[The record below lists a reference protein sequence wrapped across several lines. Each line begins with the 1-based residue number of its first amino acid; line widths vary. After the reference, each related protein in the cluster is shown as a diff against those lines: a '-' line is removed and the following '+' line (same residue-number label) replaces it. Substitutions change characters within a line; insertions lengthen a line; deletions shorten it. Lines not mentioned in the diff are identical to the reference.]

1 MRRSGVSEAS
11 KPHRVRCE
19 TRHRAYR
26 QTDKDSAMSAKKIAF
41 IGLGIM
47 GLPMAVNLVR
57 AGHTVTGFNR
67 SPQRVDSLVAEGG
80 LRGGSIAEAVADA
93 EVVITMVPDSPDV
106 EAVLAGEGG
115 VFENA
120 KPGTLVIDMSTIR
133 PDVARSVAG
142 IGAERGFRVLDA
154 PVSGGEAGAIEAKL
168 SIMVGGSQEDFDA
181 ARPVFDVLGTT
192 PVLVGPSGSG
202 QTVKAANQ
210 LIVAGNIQLL
220 AEALVFLEAHGV
232 DTESGLEVLGGGLAG
247 STVLQRKGKGMRERN
262 FTPGFRIALH
272 DKDMRIVT
280 DSAHAAGVAVPLGAQ
295 VAQNVA
301 ALKNQGHGGL
311 DHSALLKIVE
321 QLSGR
326 GE

>member
-1 MRRSGVSEAS
+1 M
-11 KPHRVRCE
+11 PI
-19 TRHRAYR
+19 
-26 QTDKDSAMSAKKIAF
+26 KKIAF

-57 AGHTVTGFNR
+57 AGYTVTGHNL
-67 SPQRVDSLVAEGG
+67 SEDRVDALVAEGG
-80 LRGGSIAEAVADA
+80 LRGGSIAGAVADA
-93 EVVITMVPDSPDV
+93 DAVITMVPDSPDV
-106 EAVLAGEGG
+106 QEAMLGEGG
-115 VFENA
+115 VYDNA

-133 PDVARSVAG
+133 PDVAREVAEAG
-142 IGAERGFRVLDA
+142 TARGLRVLDA
-154 PVSGGEAGAIEAKL
+154 PVSGGEAGAVEAKL
-168 SIMVGGSQEDFDA
+168 SIMVGGDQDDFEA

-247 STVLQRKGKGMRERN
+247 STVLQRKGRAMRERD
-262 FTPGFRIALH
+262 FAPGFRIALH

-280 DSAHAAGVAVPLGAQ
+280 DSAHAAGVAIPLGAQ
-295 VAQNVA
+295 VAQYVA
-301 ALKNQGHGGL
+301 ALKNQGHGSL

-326 GE
+326 

>member
-1 MRRSGVSEAS
+1 
-11 KPHRVRCE
+11 
-19 TRHRAYR
+19 
-26 QTDKDSAMSAKKIAF
+26 MSIRKVAF

-57 AGHTVTGFNR
+57 AGYTVTGHNLT
-67 SPQRVDSLVAEGG
+67 PDRVDALVAEGG
-80 LRGGSIAEAVADA
+80 LRGGGVAGAVADA
-93 EVVITMVPDSPDV
+93 DAVITMVPDSPDV
-106 EAVLAGEGG
+106 EALLLGEDG
-115 VFENA
+115 VFEHA

-133 PDVARSVAG
+133 PDVSRSVASA
-142 IGAERGFRVLDA
+142 GAERGFRVLDA

-168 SIMVGGSQEDFDA
+168 SIMVGGSREDFEA
-181 ARPVFDVLGTT
+181 ARPLFDVLGTT
-192 PVLVGPSGSG
+192 PVLVGPSGAG

-232 DTESGLEVLGGGLAG
+232 DTEAGLEVLGGGLAG
-247 STVLQRKGKGMRERN
+247 STVLQRKGRAMRERN

-280 DSAHAAGVAVPLGAQ
+280 DSAHAAGVVIPLGAQ
-295 VAQNVA
+295 VAQYVA
-301 ALKNQGHGGL
+301 ALKQQGHGGL

-321 QLSGR
+321 QFSGR
-326 GE
+326 E

>member
-1 MRRSGVSEAS
+1 
-11 KPHRVRCE
+11 
-19 TRHRAYR
+19 
-26 QTDKDSAMSAKKIAF
+26 MSIRKVAF

-57 AGHTVTGFNR
+57 AGYTVTGHNLT
-67 SPQRVDSLVAEGG
+67 PDRVDALVSEGG
-80 LRGGSIAEAVADA
+80 LRGGGVAGAVADA
-93 EVVITMVPDSPDV
+93 DAVITMVPDSPDV
-106 EAVLAGEGG
+106 EALLLGGDG
-115 VFENA
+115 VFEHA

-133 PDVARSVAG
+133 PDTSRAVAAA
-142 IGAERGFRVLDA
+142 GAERGLRVLDA
-154 PVSGGEAGAIEAKL
+154 PVSGGEAGAVEAKL
-168 SIMVGGSQEDFDA
+168 SIMVGGAREDFDA
-181 ARPVFDVLGTT
+181 ARPLFDVLGTT
-192 PVLVGPSGSG
+192 PVLVGPSGAG

-232 DTESGLEVLGGGLAG
+232 DTEAGLEVLGGGLAG
-247 STVLQRKGKGMRERN
+247 STVLQRKGRAMRERD

-280 DSAHAAGVAVPLGAQ
+280 DSAHAAGVAIPLGAQ
-295 VAQNVA
+295 VAQYVA
-301 ALKNQGHGGL
+301 ALKRQGHDGL

-326 GE
+326 

>member
-1 MRRSGVSEAS
+1 M
-11 KPHRVRCE
+11 PVR
-19 TRHRAYR
+19 
-26 QTDKDSAMSAKKIAF
+26 KIAF

-57 AGHTVTGFNR
+57 AGYTVTGHNR
-67 SPQRVDSLVAEGG
+67 SPERVDALVAEGG
-80 LRGGSIAEAVADA
+80 LRGGSVAGAVADA
-93 EVVITMVPDSPDV
+93 DAVITMVPDSPDV
-106 EAVLAGEGG
+106 EELMFGRGG
-115 VFENA
+115 VFESV

-133 PDVARSVAG
+133 PDVSRAVAEA
-142 IGAERGFRVLDA
+142 GAERGLRVLDA

-168 SIMVGGSQEDFDA
+168 SIMVGGAEEDFET
-181 ARPVFDVLGTT
+181 ARPLFDVLGTT
-192 PVLVGPSGSG
+192 PVLVGPNGSG

-247 STVLQRKGKGMRERN
+247 STVLQRKGAAMRKRD

-280 DSAHAAGVAVPLGAQ
+280 DSARAAGVAIPLGSQ
-295 VAQNVA
+295 VAQYVG
-301 ALKNQGHGGL
+301 ALKHQGHGGL

-321 QLSGR
+321 QLSDR
-326 GE
+326 SEK

>member
-1 MRRSGVSEAS
+1 
-11 KPHRVRCE
+11 
-19 TRHRAYR
+19 
-26 QTDKDSAMSAKKIAF
+26 
-41 IGLGIM
+41 M

-57 AGHTVTGFNR
+57 AGYTVTGHNLTDD
-67 SPQRVDSLVAEGG
+67 RVAALVAEGG

-93 EVVITMVPDSPDV
+93 DAVITMVPDSPDV
-106 EAVLAGEGG
+106 REAMLGEGG
-115 VFENA
+115 VYDNA

-133 PDVARSVAG
+133 PDVAREVAEAG
-142 IGAERGFRVLDA
+142 TARGLRVLDA
-154 PVSGGEAGAIEAKL
+154 PVSGGEAGAVEAKL
-168 SIMVGGSQEDFDA
+168 SIMVGGDQADFDA
-181 ARPVFDVLGTT
+181 ARPVFDVLGST

-232 DTESGLEVLGGGLAG
+232 DTEAGLEVLGGGLAG
-247 STVLQRKGKGMRERN
+247 STVLQRKGKAMRERD
-262 FTPGFRIALH
+262 FAPGFRIALH

-280 DSAHAAGVAVPLGAQ
+280 DSAHAAGISIPLGAQ
-295 VAQNVA
+295 VAQYVA
-301 ALKNQGHGGL
+301 ALKAQGHGSL

-326 GE
+326 

>member
-1 MRRSGVSEAS
+1 MPV
-11 KPHRVRCE
+11 
-19 TRHRAYR
+19 
-26 QTDKDSAMSAKKIAF
+26 KKIAF

-57 AGHTVTGFNR
+57 AGYTVTGHNR
-67 SPQRVDSLVAEGG
+67 SPERVDALVAEGG
-80 LRGGSIAEAVADA
+80 LRGGGVAGAVADSDA
-93 EVVITMVPDSPDV
+93 VITMVPDSPDV
-106 EAVLAGEGG
+106 EELMLGPGG
-115 VFENA
+115 VFESV

-133 PDVARSVAG
+133 PDVSRAVAEA
-142 IGAERGFRVLDA
+142 GAERGLRVLDA
-154 PVSGGEAGAIEAKL
+154 PVSGGEAGAVEAKL
-168 SIMVGGSQEDFDA
+168 SIMVGGAEEDFEA
-181 ARPVFDVLGTT
+181 ARPLFDVLGTT
-192 PVLVGPSGSG
+192 PVLVGPNGSG

-247 STVLQRKGKGMRERN
+247 STVLQRKGAAMRARD

-280 DSAHAAGVAVPLGAQ
+280 DSARAAGVAIPLGSQ
-295 VAQNVA
+295 VAQYVG
-301 ALKNQGHGGL
+301 ALKHRGHGGL

-321 QLSGR
+321 QLSDR
-326 GE
+326 SDE

>member
-1 MRRSGVSEAS
+1 
-11 KPHRVRCE
+11 
-19 TRHRAYR
+19 
-26 QTDKDSAMSAKKIAF
+26 
-41 IGLGIM
+41 M

-57 AGHTVTGFNR
+57 AGYTVTGHNL
-67 SPQRVDSLVAEGG
+67 SEDRVDALVAEGG
-80 LRGGSIAEAVADA
+80 LRGGSIAGAVADA
-93 EVVITMVPDSPDV
+93 DAVITMVPDSPDV
-106 EAVLAGEGG
+106 QEAMLGEGG
-115 VFENA
+115 VYDNA

-133 PDVARSVAG
+133 PDVAREVAEAG
-142 IGAERGFRVLDA
+142 TARGLRVLDA
-154 PVSGGEAGAIEAKL
+154 PVSGGEAGAVEAKL
-168 SIMVGGSQEDFDA
+168 SIMVGGDQDDFEA

-247 STVLQRKGKGMRERN
+247 STVLQRKGRAMRERD
-262 FTPGFRIALH
+262 FAPGFRIALH

-280 DSAHAAGVAVPLGAQ
+280 DSAHAAGVAIPLGAQ
-295 VAQNVA
+295 VAQYVA
-301 ALKNQGHGGL
+301 ALKNQGHGSL

-326 GE
+326 